1 VNFHRRNSSSWV
13 QVDVDRINVRWQIHF
28 LDQSSQIDALRCQL
42 RRRFISEH
50 AGNGNKAPPELA
62 PQGVDLRGLV
72 QEMDLPPDIYTVDID
87 LHPRGRVAAMKV
99 HADVC
104 LHPSKVEGFGMNVLE
119 CQSVGTPVVTTKFRA
134 MEDFT
139 RNGISV
145 PPAQWEHLAALGGK
159 WVMPDVKGVA
169 HSCSRR

>member
-1 VNFHRRNSSSWV
+1 
-13 QVDVDRINVRWQIHF
+13 
-28 LDQSSQIDALRCQL
+28 
-42 RRRFISEH
+42 
-50 AGNGNKAPPELA
+50 
-62 PQGVDLRGLV
+62 
-72 QEMDLPPDIYTVDID
+72 
-87 LHPRGRVAAMKV
+87 
-99 HADVC
+99 
-104 LHPSKVEGFGMNVLE
+104 MNVLE

-169 HSCSRR
+169 KALAEIGKKRKTAEWKKKSKDAVEWIKEEFSLDRVAAGFDGVLKLALETHTINANDTISPSFVVKS